1 MPTLRDVAQLA
12 GVSTATVS
20 HVINNSRRTTEETRA
35 RVERAIAQTGFV
47 PNPLGRLLA
56 LQKNNGATT
65 TTAVAF
71 AAATTPQP
79 KPHALPMPIMAATA
93 GRPFIHRNFT
103 PQERENK
110 FSVPLTFNDDPPT
123 ETASGL
129 ANNSTARSLLKIV
142 RAAQPISRADLARRL
157 GVNRSTVTE
166 IVKPLLASDILREG
180 NPAQSGLG
188 RTGRPPIGLSLRGE
202 RTFFIGV
209 SLGARRTQVGAA
221 TTDGRILA
229 DEPFDTPAEQSAA
242 LHHIRLQI
250 ERLRASLPERKLSMI
265 AVSVPGPTDSER
277 TKLLYAAHLGWRDVQ
292 IASALNFQERM
303 ESHMGVY
310 DVPVIVEN
318 DALAAAT
325 YEARRR
331 LRDCTDG
338 TWNDFVLVRAGTGI
352 GVGLV
357 LGGEVYRGTRVGG
370 GLAGEFGHMTIV
382 AGGKLCVCGNR
393 GCWERYA
400 SASSAAS
407 LYTGDR
413 PQKHLTAPRFLEIA
427 SRAEAGERRA
437 QATLENIGEH
447 LGIGIGNVIGG
458 VGIAR
463 VVVSGRIVHGW
474 RFIEAPLREAVSR
487 TMAGRLAPWSVHPG
501 EPTGA
506 GLGGAI
512 EVAIEQYL
520 AALALQIKAA
530 A

>member
-1 MPTLRDVAQLA
+1 MPTLRDVAVLA

-20 HVINNSRRTTEETRA
+20 HVVNNSRRTTPETRA
-35 RVERAIAQTGFV
+35 RVEWAIAETGFV

-56 LQKNNGATT
+56 LQKNGTHAAPASNLQIT
-65 TTAVAF
+65 VAP
-71 AAATTPQP
+71 ALLRRQQQP
-79 KPHALPMPIMAATA
+79 PTFERPLHAPPVMMPRYETKPAPLA
-93 GRPFIHRNFT
+93 
-103 PQERENK
+103 
-110 FSVPLTFNDDPPT
+110 LTFYQ
-123 ETASGL
+123 ETNADFGAGL
-129 ANNSTARSLLKIV
+129 SNNSTARALLKIV

-166 IVKPLLASDILREG
+166 IVKPLLTSGILREG
-180 NPAQSGLG
+180 SPAQSGVG
-188 RTGRPPIGLSLRGE
+188 RTGRPPIGLSLDGDRG
-202 RTFFIGV
+202 FFVGV

-221 TTDGRILA
+221 TSDGQVLA
-229 DEPFDTPAEQSAA
+229 EDAFDTPAETDEA
-242 LHHIRLQI
+242 LRVIRASI
-250 ERLRASLPERKLSMI
+250 ENLRASISERSLTMI
-265 AVSVPGPTDSER
+265 AVSVPGPTDPER
-277 TKLLYAAHLGWRDVQ
+277 LKLLYSAHLGWRDVEV
-292 IASALNFQERM
+292 AEALRFKEQSSRRM
-303 ESHMGVY
+303 TNY

-400 SASSAAS
+400 SASSASS
-407 LYTGDR
+407 LYIGDR
-413 PQKHLTAPRFLEIA
+413 PVMGRTAPRFLEIA
-427 SRAEAGERRA
+427 AKAEAGERRA

-447 LGIGIGNVIGG
+447 LGIGISNVIGG

-463 VVVSGRIVHGW
+463 VVVSGRVVNGW
-474 RFIEAPLREAVSR
+474 RFIEQPLKEALAR

-512 EVAIEQYL
+512 EVAIEHHL
-520 AALALQIKAA
+520 ATLAVQIKAA